1 MLDRLPAAEQVRRRE
16 QVITKEAPAAAPA
29 PAPAAPAPPRPGKKR
44 PAWDE
49 VPRWQIYLPLGI
61 YLVFTLIPFYWILL
75 FAVRPAGSTSL
86 VPWPMTTDHFEKVW
100 TDRGFGTYFQ
110 NSVYVGLATLVMT
123 TLVALAG
130 GYALARFDFKIKRGF
145 MLALLC
151 SQFVPGALLLV
162 PLFEIFAGL
171 QMINSLGSVIIAETV
186 FQLPLSIILIS
197 NFIKNVPYSL
207 EEAAWVDGCGRFR
220 AFRIVV
226 LPLLR
231 PGLIAVGSFA
241 FVHSWNHFLFALMF
255 LNNQH
260 KQTIPVGLN
269 SLMSADSVDLGAL
282 AAGGIV
288 AAVPVVIVFAF
299 IQKWLITGFS
309 AGAVKG

>member
-1 MLDRLPAAEQVRRRE
+1 M
-16 QVITKEAPAAAPA
+16 ITKEAPQVAPA
-29 PAPAAPAPPRPGKKR
+29 PVRAVPEPPRPAER
-44 PAWDE
+44 RRAWDE
-49 VPRWQIYLPLGI
+49 VPRWQIYLPLSI

-75 FAVRPAGSTSL
+75 FALRPAGSTSL
-86 VPWPMTTDHFEKVW
+86 VPWPMTFDHFGKVW
-100 TDRGFGTYFQ
+100 NERSFGVYFQ
-110 NSVYVGLATLVMT
+110 NSVLVGIATLVMT
-123 TLVALAG
+123 AVVALAG

-151 SQFVPGALLLV
+151 TQFVPGALLLV
-162 PLFEIFAGL
+162 PLFEIFANL
-171 QMINSLGSVIIAETV
+171 RMINSLASVVIAETV
-186 FQLPLSIILIS
+186 FQLPLSMILIS
-197 NFIKNVPYSL
+197 GFIRNVPYSL
-207 EEAAWVDGCGRFR
+207 EEAAWVDGCNRFTS
-220 AFRIVV
+220 FRIVV

-241 FVHSWNHFLFALMF
+241 FVHAWNHFLFALMF
-255 LNNQH
+255 LSDQG

-269 SLMSADSVDLGAL
+269 TLMSADSVDLGAL
-282 AAGGIV
+282 AAGGII

>member
-1 MLDRLPAAEQVRRRE
+1 MS
-16 QVITKEAPAAAPA
+16 EARTSPPS
-29 PAPAAPAPPRPGKKR
+29 PRPKAGQR
-44 PAWDE
+44 AWDD
-49 VPRWQIYLPLGI
+49 VPRWQIYLPLSI
-61 YLVFTLIPFYWILL
+61 YLLFTLIPFYWILL
-75 FAVRPAGSTSL
+75 FALRPTGSTSL
-86 VPWPMTTDHFEKVW
+86 VPWPMTFAHFEKVW
-100 TDRGFGTYFQ
+100 TEREFGTYFQ
-110 NSVYVGLATLVMT
+110 NSVLVGVATLVMT

-130 GYALARFDFKIKRGF
+130 GYALARFDFRIKRAF
-145 MLALLC
+145 MLGLLC

-162 PLFEIFAGL
+162 PLFEIFAKI

-197 NFIKNVPYSL
+197 NFIKNVPPSL
-207 EEAAWVDGCGRFR
+207 EEAAWVDGCNRLT

-255 LNNQH
+255 LNNPE

-269 SLMSADSVDLGAL
+269 TLMGADSVDLGAL
-282 AAGGIV
+282 AAGGII
-288 AAVPVVIVFAF
+288 AAVPVVLVFAF

>member
-1 MLDRLPAAEQVRRRE
+1 MTAALAETGDRRTAPPAGTPVTPQAPRRRRR
-16 QVITKEAPAAAPA
+16 TRAF
-29 PAPAAPAPPRPGKKR
+29 
-44 PAWDE
+44 DE
-49 VPRWQIYLPLGI
+49 VPRWQIYLPLGL
-61 YLVFTLIPFYWILL
+61 YLLFTLVPFYWMLL
-75 FAVRPAGSTSL
+75 FALRPAGSTSL
-86 VPWPMTTDHFEKVW
+86 VPWPVTFEHFEKVW
-100 TDRGFGTYFQ
+100 NERSFGVFFQ
-110 NSVYVGLATLVMT
+110 NSMLVGLATLVT
-123 TLVALAG
+123 TTVIALSG
-130 GYALARFDFKIKRGF
+130 GYALARFDFRVKNAF

-151 SQFVPGALLLV
+151 SQFIPGALMLV
-162 PLFEIFAGL
+162 PLFEIFRNL
-171 QMINSLGSVIIAETV
+171 RMINSLESVIIAETV

-197 NFIKNVPYSL
+197 GFIKNVPVSL
-207 EEAAWVDGCGRFR
+207 EEAAWVDGCSRLR
-220 AFRIVV
+220 AFRAVV

-255 LNNQH
+255 LSEQD

-269 SLMSADSVDLGAL
+269 TLIGADSVDLGAL
-282 AAGGIV
+282 AAGGVI

>member
-1 MLDRLPAAEQVRRRE
+1 
-16 QVITKEAPAAAPA
+16 VITEIAPVPDRVASEPA
-29 PAPAAPAPPRPGKKR
+29 RPKR
-44 PAWDE
+44 KRRAWDE
-49 VPRWQIYLPLGI
+49 VPRWHIYVPLTL
-61 YLVFTLIPFYWILL
+61 YLLFTLVPFYWILL
-75 FAVRPAGSTSL
+75 FALRPAGSTSL
-86 VPWPMTTDHFEKVW
+86 VPWPMTLDHFDKVW
-100 TDRGFGTYFQ
+100 NDRAFATFFQ
-110 NSVYVGLATLVMT
+110 NSVLVGIATLVMT

-130 GYALARFDFKIKRGF
+130 GYALARFDFRVKKAF

-151 SQFVPGALLLV
+151 TQFVPGALLLV
-162 PLFEIFAGL
+162 PLFEIFAKL

-186 FQLPLSIILIS
+186 FQLPLSMILIS
-197 NFIKNVPYSL
+197 GFIRNVPASL
-207 EEAAWVDGCGRFR
+207 EEAAWVDGCNRFT

-241 FVHSWNHFLFALMF
+241 FVHAWNHFLFALMF
-255 LNNQH
+255 LSDQG

-269 SLMSADSVDLGAL
+269 TLMSADSVDLGAL
-282 AAGGIV
+282 AAGGII

>member
-1 MLDRLPAAEQVRRRE
+1 M
-16 QVITKEAPAAAPA
+16 ITKEATEVAPA
-29 PAPAAPAPPRPGKKR
+29 PAPEIPAADRRPRRKPR
-44 PAWDE
+44 AWDE
-49 VPRWQIYLPLGI
+49 APRWQIYVPLSI
-61 YLVFTLIPFYWILL
+61 YLLFTLIPFYWILL
-75 FAVRPAGSTSL
+75 FALRPAGSTSL
-86 VPWPMTTDHFEKVW
+86 VPWPMTFEHFEKVW
-100 TDRGFGTYFQ
+100 NDRDFGVYFQ
-110 NSVYVGLATLVMT
+110 NSVLTGVATLLLT
-123 TLVALAG
+123 TLVALTG

-151 SQFVPGALLLV
+151 TQFVPGALLLV
-162 PLFEIFAGL
+162 PLFQIFAEL
-171 QMINSLGSVIIAETV
+171 RMINSLASVIIAETV
-186 FQLPLSIILIS
+186 FQLPLSMILIS
-197 NFIKNVPYSL
+197 GFIRNVPYSL
-207 EEAAWVDGCGRFR
+207 EEAAWVDGCNRLT

-241 FVHSWNHFLFALMF
+241 FVHAWNHFLFALMF
-255 LNNQH
+255 LSDQS

-269 SLMSADSVDLGAL
+269 TLMSADSVDLGAL
-282 AAGGIV
+282 AAGGII

>member
-1 MLDRLPAAEQVRRRE
+1 MS
-16 QVITKEAPAAAPA
+16 IKEATPVVPEVRTS
-29 PAPAAPAPPRPGKKR
+29 PPPVRPKAGQR
-44 PAWDE
+44 AWDD
-49 VPRWQIYLPLGI
+49 VPRWQIYLPLSV
-61 YLVFTLIPFYWILL
+61 YLLFTLIPFYWILL
-75 FAVRPAGSTSL
+75 FALRPTGSTSL
-86 VPWPMTTDHFEKVW
+86 VPWPMTLDHFEKVW
-100 TDRGFGTYFQ
+100 TEREFGTYFQ
-110 NSVYVGLATLVMT
+110 NSVLVGVATLVLT

-130 GYALARFDFKIKRGF
+130 GYALARFDFRIKRAF
-145 MLALLC
+145 MLGLLC

-162 PLFEIFAGL
+162 PLFEIFAKI

-197 NFIKNVPYSL
+197 NFIKNVPPSL
-207 EEAAWVDGCGRFR
+207 EEAAWVDGCNRLT

-255 LNNQH
+255 LNNPE

-269 SLMSADSVDLGAL
+269 TLMGADSVDLGAL
-282 AAGGIV
+282 AAGGII
-288 AAVPVVIVFAF
+288 AAVPVVLVFAF

>member
-1 MLDRLPAAEQVRRRE
+1 M
-16 QVITKEAPAAAPA
+16 ITKEATAAAPA
-29 PAPAAPAPPRPGKKR
+29 PAPAVPEPPRPTTR
-44 PAWDE
+44 RRAWDE
-49 VPRWQIYLPLGI
+49 APRWQIYLPLGI

-75 FAVRPAGSTSL
+75 FALRPAGSTSL
-86 VPWPMTTDHFEKVW
+86 VPWPMTTAHFEKVW
-100 TDRGFGTYFQ
+100 TDRGFGTFFQ
-110 NSVYVGLATLVMT
+110 NSVLVGVATLFMT

-130 GYALARFDFKIKRGF
+130 GYALARFDFRVKRGF

-162 PLFEIFAGL
+162 PLFEIFAEL
-171 QMINSLGSVIIAETV
+171 RMINSLGSVIIAETV
-186 FQLPLSIILIS
+186 FQLPLSMILLS

-207 EEAAWVDGCGRFR
+207 EEAAWVDGCDRFR
-220 AFRIVV
+220 AFRVVV

-255 LNNQH
+255 LNNQE
-260 KQTIPVGLN
+260 KQTVPVGLN
-269 SLMSADSVDLGAL
+269 TLMSADSVDLGAL
-282 AAGGIV
+282 AAGGII

>member
-1 MLDRLPAAEQVRRRE
+1 
-16 QVITKEAPAAAPA
+16 
-29 PAPAAPAPPRPGKKR
+29 
-44 PAWDE
+44 
-49 VPRWQIYLPLGI
+49 
-61 YLVFTLIPFYWILL
+61 
-75 FAVRPAGSTSL
+75 
-86 VPWPMTTDHFEKVW
+86 
-100 TDRGFGTYFQ
+100 
-110 NSVYVGLATLVMT
+110 MT

-130 GYALARFDFKIKRGF
+130 GYALARFDFKVKRVF
-145 MLALLC
+145 MLACCAPSSCPARCC
-151 SQFVPGALLLV
+151 SCRCSRSSPK
-162 PLFEIFAGL
+162 L

-255 LNNQH
+255 LSNQA

-269 SLMSADSVDLGAL
+269 TLMARTASTWARSRR
-282 AAGGIV
+282 AASS
-288 AAVPVVIVFAF
+288 PPCP
-299 IQKWLITGFS
+299 W
-309 AGAVKG
+309 

>member
-1 MLDRLPAAEQVRRRE
+1 MITEIAPARERESAAPQQPRKVRR
-16 QVITKEAPAAAPA
+16 
-29 PAPAAPAPPRPGKKR
+29 
-44 PAWDE
+44 AWDE

-75 FAVRPAGSTSL
+75 FAFRPAGSTSL
-86 VPWPMTTDHFEKVW
+86 VPWPMTLDHFQKVW
-100 TDRGFGTYFQ
+100 TERSFGVYFQ
-110 NSVYVGLATLVMT
+110 NSVYVGVATLILT
-123 TLVALAG
+123 TVVALAG
-130 GYALARFDFKIKRGF
+130 GYALARFEFKVKRAF

-162 PLFEIFAGL
+162 PLFQIFAKL
-171 QMINSLGSVIIAETV
+171 QMINSLGSVILAETV
-186 FQLPLSIILIS
+186 FQLPLSMILIS
-197 NFIKNVPYSL
+197 GFIRNVPQSL
-207 EEAAWVDGCGRFR
+207 EEAAWVDGCNRFA

-241 FVHSWNHFLFALMF
+241 FVHAWNHFLFALMF
-255 LNNQH
+255 LSDQS

-269 SLMSADSVDLGAL
+269 TLMSADSVDLGAL

>member
-1 MLDRLPAAEQVRRRE
+1 MSV
-16 QVITKEAPAAAPA
+16 KEATQAAPA
-29 PAPAAPAPPRPGKKR
+29 PVRPAPVRPRPAGR
-44 PAWDE
+44 NRSWDE
-49 VPRWQIYLPLGI
+49 VPRWQIYLPLSV
-61 YLVFTLIPFYWILL
+61 YLLFTLIPFYWILL
-75 FAVRPAGSTSL
+75 FSLRPPGSTSL
-86 VPWPMTTDHFEKVW
+86 VPWPMTFEHFEKVW
-100 TDRGFGTYFQ
+100 TERGFGTYFQ
-110 NSVYVGLATLVMT
+110 NSVLVGAVTLVMT

-130 GYALARFDFKIKRGF
+130 GYALARFDFKVKRVF

-162 PLFEIFAGL
+162 PLFEIFAEL
-171 QMINSLGSVIIAETV
+171 RMINSLGSVILAETV

-207 EEAAWVDGCGRFR
+207 EEAAWVDGCNRLT

-255 LNNQH
+255 LNNQS

-269 SLMSADSVDLGAL
+269 TLMGADSVDLGAL

-288 AAVPVVIVFAF
+288 AAVPVVVVFAF

>member
-1 MLDRLPAAEQVRRRE
+1 
-16 QVITKEAPAAAPA
+16 VITKAATPVAPA
-29 PAPAAPAPPRPGKKR
+29 PERAAPEPPRPVKR
-44 PAWDE
+44 QRSWDE

-75 FAVRPAGSTSL
+75 FSLRPAGSTSL
-86 VPWPMTTDHFEKVW
+86 VPWPMTFDHFEKVW
-100 TDRGFGTYFQ
+100 TERAFGTYFQ
-110 NSVYVGLATLVMT
+110 NSVLVGVTTLLMT

-130 GYALARFDFKIKRGF
+130 GYALARFDFKVKRAF

-162 PLFEIFAGL
+162 PLFEIFANL
-171 QMINSLGSVIIAETV
+171 QMINSVASVIIAETV
-186 FQLPLSIILIS
+186 FQLPLSMILIS

-207 EEAAWVDGCGRFR
+207 EEAAWVDGCGRMR
-220 AFRIVV
+220 AFRIIV

-255 LNNQH
+255 LNNPE

-269 SLMSADSVDLGAL
+269 TLMGADSVDLGAL
-282 AAGGIV
+282 AAGGII

>member
-1 MLDRLPAAEQVRRRE
+1 MSV
-16 QVITKEAPAAAPA
+16 KEATQAAPA
-29 PAPAAPAPPRPGKKR
+29 PVRTAPEPPRPAKR
-44 PAWDE
+44 SPAWDE
-49 VPRWQIYLPLGI
+49 VPRWQIYLPLGV

-75 FAVRPAGSTSL
+75 FALRPAGSTSL
-86 VPWPMTTDHFEKVW
+86 VPWPVTFEHFEKVW
-100 TDRGFGTYFQ
+100 TERQFGTYFQ
-110 NSVYVGLATLVMT
+110 NSVLVGVATLVMT
-123 TLVALAG
+123 TIVALAG
-130 GYALARFDFKIKRGF
+130 GYALARFDFRIKRGF

-162 PLFEIFAGL
+162 PLFEIFAEL
-171 QMINSLGSVIIAETV
+171 RMINSLGSVIIAETV
-186 FQLPLSIILIS
+186 FQLPLSMILIS

-220 AFRIVV
+220 AFRTIV

-255 LNNQH
+255 LNNQET
-260 KQTIPVGLN
+260 QTIPVGLN
-269 SLMSADSVDLGAL
+269 TLMSADSVDLGAL
-282 AAGGIV
+282 AAGGII

>member
-1 MLDRLPAAEQVRRRE
+1 MITEIAPAPERV
-16 QVITKEAPAAAPA
+16 AAAPA
-29 PAPAAPAPPRPGKKR
+29 RPRRKR
-44 PAWDE
+44 RAWDE
-49 VPRWQIYLPLGI
+49 VPRWHIYLPLTV
-61 YLVFTLIPFYWILL
+61 YLLFTLVPFYWILL
-75 FAVRPAGSTSL
+75 FALRPAGSTSL
-86 VPWPMTTDHFEKVW
+86 VPWPMTFDHFAKVW
-100 TDRGFGTYFQ
+100 NERAFGTYFL
-110 NSVYVGLATLVMT
+110 NSVQVGLATLVMT

-130 GYALARFDFKIKRGF
+130 GYALARFDFRIKKAF
-145 MLALLC
+145 LLALLC
-151 SQFVPGALLLV
+151 TQFVPGALLLV
-162 PLFEIFAGL
+162 PLFEIFAHL
-171 QMINSLGSVIIAETV
+171 RLINSLGSVVLAETV
-186 FQLPLSIILIS
+186 FQLPLSMILIS
-197 NFIKNVPYSL
+197 GFIRNVPYSL
-207 EEAAWVDGCGRFR
+207 EEAAWVDGCNRLA

-241 FVHSWNHFLFALMF
+241 FVHAWNHFLFALMF
-255 LNNQH
+255 LSDQG

-269 SLMSADSVDLGAL
+269 TLMSADSVDLGAL

>member
-1 MLDRLPAAEQVRRRE
+1 MITEIAPARERESAAPQQPRRVRR
-16 QVITKEAPAAAPA
+16 
-29 PAPAAPAPPRPGKKR
+29 
-44 PAWDE
+44 AWDE
-49 VPRWQIYLPLGI
+49 VPRWQIYVPLGI

-75 FAVRPAGSTSL
+75 FAFRPAGSTSL
-86 VPWPMTTDHFEKVW
+86 VPWPMTFDHFQKVW
-100 TDRGFGTYFQ
+100 TDRSFGVYFQ
-110 NSVYVGLATLVMT
+110 NSVYVGVATLILT
-123 TLVALAG
+123 TVVALAG
-130 GYALARFDFKIKRGF
+130 GYALARFEFRVKRAF

-162 PLFEIFAGL
+162 PLFQIFAKL
-171 QMINSLGSVIIAETV
+171 QMINSLGSVVIAETV
-186 FQLPLSIILIS
+186 FQLPLSMILIS
-197 NFIKNVPYSL
+197 GFIRNVPQSL
-207 EEAAWVDGCGRFR
+207 EEAAWVDGCNRFA

-241 FVHSWNHFLFALMF
+241 FVHAWNHFLFALMF
-255 LNNQH
+255 LSDQS

-269 SLMSADSVDLGAL
+269 TLMGADSVDLGAL
-282 AAGGIV
+282 AAGGII

>member
-1 MLDRLPAAEQVRRRE
+1 MTAALAEKNGTDAARPPVRDSRPPSAHRRA
-16 QVITKEAPAAAPA
+16 K
-29 PAPAAPAPPRPGKKR
+29 PGR
-44 PAWDE
+44 ERAFDD
-49 VPRWQIYLPLGI
+49 VPRWQIYVPLGI
-61 YLVFTLIPFYWILL
+61 YLVFTLIPFYWMFL
-75 FAVRPAGSTSL
+75 FAVRPSGSTSL
-86 VPWPMTTDHFEKVW
+86 VPWPMTGEHFSKVW
-100 TDRGFGTYFQ
+100 NERSFALFFQ
-110 NSVYVGLATLVMT
+110 NSMIVGVCTLVST

-130 GYALARFDFKIKRGF
+130 GYALARFDFKIKNAF

-151 SQFVPGALLLV
+151 SQFIPGALMLV
-162 PLFEIFAGL
+162 PLFEIFKNL
-171 QMINSLGSVIIAETV
+171 QLINSLGSVVIAETV

-197 NFIKNVPYSL
+197 GFIKNVPATL
-207 EEAAWVDGCGRFR
+207 EEAAWVDGCSRFR
-220 AFRIVV
+220 AFCAVV

-255 LNNQH
+255 LSEQD

-269 SLMSADSVDLGAL
+269 TLIGADSVDLGAL
-282 AAGGIV
+282 AAGGVI

>member
-1 MLDRLPAAEQVRRRE
+1 M
-16 QVITKEAPAAAPA
+16 ITEIAPA
-29 PAPAAPAPPRPGKKR
+29 PERVEPPPTGTRGR
-44 PAWDE
+44 RRAWDE
-49 VPRWQIYLPLGI
+49 APRWQIYVPLSI

-75 FAVRPAGSTSL
+75 FALRPAGSTSL
-86 VPWPMTTDHFEKVW
+86 VPWPMTFEHFEKVW
-100 TDRGFGTYFQ
+100 NERAFGTYFQ
-110 NSVYVGLATLVMT
+110 NSVLVGVSTLVMT

-130 GYALARFDFKIKRGF
+130 GYALARFDFRIKRAF

-151 SQFVPGALLLV
+151 TQFVPGALLLV
-162 PLFEIFAGL
+162 PLFEIFANL
-171 QMINSLGSVIIAETV
+171 RMINSLSSVVIAETV
-186 FQLPLSIILIS
+186 FQLPLSMILIS
-197 NFIKNVPYSL
+197 GFIRNVPYSL
-207 EEAAWVDGCGRFR
+207 EEAAWVDGCNRFT

-241 FVHSWNHFLFALMF
+241 FVHAWNHFLFALMF
-255 LNNQH
+255 LSDQG

-269 SLMSADSVDLGAL
+269 TLMSADSVDLGAL
-282 AAGGIV
+282 AAGGII
-288 AAVPVVIVFAF
+288 AAVPVVLVFAF

>member
-1 MLDRLPAAEQVRRRE
+1 M
-16 QVITKEAPAAAPA
+16 ITKEAAPAAPA
-29 PAPAAPAPPRPGKKR
+29 PAPAVPGPPRPAKR
-44 PAWDE
+44 RRAWDE
-49 VPRWQIYLPLGI
+49 APRWQIYLPLGI
-61 YLVFTLIPFYWILL
+61 YLVFTLVPFYWILL
-75 FAVRPAGSTSL
+75 FALRPAGSTSL
-86 VPWPMTTDHFEKVW
+86 VPWPMTTAHFEKVW
-100 TDRGFGTYFQ
+100 TDRGFGTFFQ
-110 NSVYVGLATLVMT
+110 NSVLVGVATLFMT

-130 GYALARFDFKIKRGF
+130 GYALARFDFRIKRGF

-162 PLFEIFAGL
+162 PLFEIFAEL

-186 FQLPLSIILIS
+186 FQLPLSMILLS

-207 EEAAWVDGCGRFR
+207 EEAAWVDGCNRFR
-220 AFRIVV
+220 AFRVVV

-255 LNNQH
+255 LNNQE

-269 SLMSADSVDLGAL
+269 TLMSADSVDLGAL
-282 AAGGIV
+282 AAGGII

>member
-1 MLDRLPAAEQVRRRE
+1 M
-16 QVITKEAPAAAPA
+16 ITKEATPAAPA
-29 PAPAAPAPPRPGKKR
+29 PARAVPEPPRPTTR
-44 PAWDE
+44 RRAWDE
-49 VPRWQIYLPLGI
+49 APRWQIYLPLGI

-75 FAVRPAGSTSL
+75 FALRPAGSTSL
-86 VPWPMTTDHFEKVW
+86 VPWPMTTAHFEKVW
-100 TDRGFGTYFQ
+100 TDRGFGTFFQ
-110 NSVYVGLATLVMT
+110 NSVLVGVATLFMT

-130 GYALARFDFKIKRGF
+130 GYALARFDFRIKRGF

-162 PLFEIFAGL
+162 PLFEIFAEL
-171 QMINSLGSVIIAETV
+171 RMINSLGSVIIAETV
-186 FQLPLSIILIS
+186 FQLPLSMILLS

-207 EEAAWVDGCGRFR
+207 EEAAWVDGCDRFR
-220 AFRIVV
+220 AFRVVV

-255 LNNQH
+255 LNNQE
-260 KQTIPVGLN
+260 KQTVPVGLN
-269 SLMSADSVDLGAL
+269 TLMSADSVDLGAL
-282 AAGGIV
+282 AAGGII